1 MADMGMVLEH
11 DEIVYR
17 VSAQRLARQRE
28 ARVTVPVELL
38 ASAEGSDLPQARERV
53 QATLKNLLDTEWVLS
68 RFEREGE
75 AAGYEQL
82 SVTALARVPVDQTG
96 GLAERAR
103 RASVQGVSLG
113 TPTVDYRVPPSVIA
127 RMAHELRKEIIGQ
140 VQEQLAD
147 FSLWTGRNWRIGR
160 VTFGQGSSTGQRT
173 SKGVYRSDGD
183 LDDDAVPE
191 AATVNVG
198 GAERVQLVAE
208 VVLRADAAGRPDVP

>member
-1 MADMGMVLEH
+1 MAELGAVLEH

-17 VSAQRLARQRE
+17 LAAQRLARQRE

-38 ASAEGSDLPQARERV
+38 ASAEGTDLPQARERV

-68 RFEREGE
+68 RFEHEGE

-82 SVTALARVPVDQTG
+82 RVTAVARVPAEQTG

-113 TPTVDYRVPPSVIA
+113 TPGVDYRVLPSVLA
-127 RMAHELRKEIIGQ
+127 RMAHELRREIIEQ
-140 VQEQLAD
+140 VQAQLAD
-147 FSLWTGRNWRIGR
+147 FSAWTGRTWRIGR
-160 VTFGQGSSTGQRT
+160 LTFGQAGSTGQRT
-173 SKGVYRSDGD
+173 AKGVYRSEGD
-183 LDDDAVPE
+183 LDEDTAPE
-191 AATVNVG
+191 ATTVSVG

-208 VVLRADAAGRPDVP
+208 VVLRADAAA